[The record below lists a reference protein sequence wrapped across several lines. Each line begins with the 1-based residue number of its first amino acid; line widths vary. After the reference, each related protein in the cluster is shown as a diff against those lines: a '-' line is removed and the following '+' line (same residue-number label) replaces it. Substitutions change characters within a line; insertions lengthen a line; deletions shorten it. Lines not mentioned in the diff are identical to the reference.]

1 MIDAVVNTSA
11 DFLAKNSKV
20 TTSSNEVTQAVDN
33 VSNTKTTKATEVESQ
48 AKAVNDKDFVQQS
61 IIKKQQEKKLE
72 KSEQEKKLEKE
83 IDAEQREE
91 AKELSKDMNDLV
103 HGFGLSFALEDELN
117 RTVVTVTD
125 TNTEEVIR
133 QIPSEEFIKLAKR
146 ISEARKEMSG
156 EVSSA
161 DLHGLLCDSQA

>member
-72 KSEQEKKLEKE
+72 KSEQEKLEKE
-83 IDAEQREE
+83 IDAKQKEE
-91 AKELSKDMNDLV
+91 AKDLSEDMNDLV

>member
-48 AKAVNDKDFVQQS
+48 AKAVNDKDLVQQS
-61 IIKKQQEKKLE
+61 IITKQQEKKLE
-72 KSEQEKKLEKE
+72 KAKQEE
-83 IDAEQREE
+83 IDKANSAKQKDE
-91 AKELSKDMNDLV
+91 AQKLSEDMNDLV

-117 RTVVTVTD
+117 RTIVTVTD

-133 QIPSEEFIKLAKR
+133 QIPSEEFVKLAKR
-146 ISEARKEMSG
+146 ISEAKQEMNDRI
-156 EVSSA
+156 SSS
-161 DLHGLLCDSQA
+161 DLQGLLYDNQA